1 LKFFLPDSQDSV
13 DPSFDFEKEQRSK
26 DRLRQRHDLY
36 AHEVFTQPAFDGFL
50 VSKSMVDGFG
60 TLGGR
65 YTLSQ
70 RLRLLQLGA
79 SAFFRVDRAPH
90 RLETMGDCGAFS
102 YLKEKKPPYTVD
114 EVLEFY
120 AACRFD
126 SGVSLDHV
134 IIDYLPEAD
143 APGAGPRAVPAAL
156 RQRQELTLTHAR
168 DFLHKHKA
176 GRYAFKPLGVAQGWS
191 PRSYAASVKEL
202 QQMGYDSIALGGMVP
217 LKSQDILLCLEAI
230 QAVRH
235 PSTRLHLL
243 GVNRTGHLAEF
254 GRLGVASF
262 DSTSPLRQ
270 AFKDAR
276 DNYYW
281 QGRTYTAIRIPQ
293 FKGNP
298 ELQQRIA
305 QGKVSQERAYRL
317 EKACLQAMK
326 QFEAGKRPVSKVLEV
341 ILEYEQLYAS
351 DSKRT
356 HVEDYE
362 KTLTDAPWR
371 ECPCDVCRQLGYHV
385 ILFRGA
391 ERNRRRG
398 FHNIWSLYRQLQD
411 SLKDLEQAPARQ
423 AEGMARR
430 PRAHG

>member
-1 LKFFLPDSQDSV
+1 MKFFLPDSQDSV
-13 DPSFDFEKEQRSK
+13 DPSFDFEKEQRSQ

-70 RLRLLQLGA
+70 RLRLLQVGA
-79 SAFFRVDRAPH
+79 PEFFRVDRAPN
-90 RLETMGDCGAFS
+90 RLEIMGDCGAFS

-114 EVLEFY
+114 EILEFY
-120 AACRFD
+120 TACRFD

-134 IIDYLPEAD
+134 IIDFIPEAD
-143 APGAGPRAVPAAL
+143 APGAGPRTVPAAL
-156 RQRQELTLTHAR
+156 RQRQELTLTHAK

-176 GRYAFKPLGVAQGWS
+176 GRYFFKPIGVAQGWS
-191 PRSYAASVKEL
+191 PRSYAASVKHL
-202 QQMGYDSIALGGMVP
+202 QQMGYNYIALGGMVP
-217 LKSQDILLCLEAI
+217 LKSQDILRCLEAI
-230 QAVRH
+230 QLERNPA
-235 PSTRLHLL
+235 TRLHLL
-243 GVNRTGHLAEF
+243 GVTRTGHLHEF
-254 GRLGVASF
+254 NRLGVASF

-281 QGRTYTAIRIPQ
+281 QGQTYTAIRIPQ

-298 ELQQRIA
+298 ELQESITL
-305 QGKVSQERAYRL
+305 GKVSQERACRL

-326 QFEAGKRPVSKVLEV
+326 QFEAGRRSVSKVVEV
-341 ILEYEQLYAS
+341 LLEYEQFYAGG
-351 DSKRT
+351 SK
-356 HVEDYE
+356 HSHAADYE
-362 KTLTDAPWR
+362 RTLTEAPWR
-371 ECPCDVCRQLGYHV
+371 KCPCDVCRQLGHHV

-398 FHNIWSLYRQLQD
+398 FHNTWSLYRQLRESQGYI
-411 SLKDLEQAPARQ
+411 QNAPASQ
-423 AEGMARR
+423 AEGMPRR
-430 PRAHG
+430 TRAHG